1 MVACVDR
8 RLSRPHQISGRNG
21 SACRAATRWMQTDP
35 WMLQL
40 QSGKGAPDLACT
52 LGGIQITHA
61 CSRHA
66 CSTSSGSPS
75 PTAANAMQLRGMKGG
90 GTATG
95 TACTT
100 RPGGRLRSRNVFL
113 LFQGRTKRKIHQFF
127 EPPLTSC
134 VPTNDHWK
142 AQVRC
147 FFHFH
152 FPACWHA
159 PSFLPRFDCPVSK
172 KSPAR
177 CESRPFPFPHTS
189 GHTLGQWGVG
199 DTPVQEGVS
208 RRSTHLSL
216 FQASCDPGWPDLSG

>member
-1 MVACVDR
+1 MVACVGR

-52 LGGIQITHA
+52 LGGIQTTHA

-95 TACTT
+95 AACTT

-134 VPTNDHWK
+134 VPTND
-142 AQVRC
+142 RTTGR
-147 FFHFH
+147 
-152 FPACWHA
+152 
-159 PSFLPRFDCPVSK
+159 S
-172 KSPAR
+172 
-177 CESRPFPFPHTS
+177 
-189 GHTLGQWGVG
+189 
-199 DTPVQEGVS
+199 
-208 RRSTHLSL
+208 RSTASSTSTSL
-216 FQASCDPGWPDLSG
+216 LAGMLHPSSLRLPSVEKNPPHEWAYTRSVGSGGHASPGRSQPALHSPKLVSGELRPWLA